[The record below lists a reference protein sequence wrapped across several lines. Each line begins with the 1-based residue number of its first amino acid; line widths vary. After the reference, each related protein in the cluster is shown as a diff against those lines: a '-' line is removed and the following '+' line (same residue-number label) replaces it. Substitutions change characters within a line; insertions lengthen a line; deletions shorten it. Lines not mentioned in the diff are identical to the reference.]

1 MPTPITP
8 NTVNRLTTSRRAFLA
23 AAGGVGAAT
32 FVAGCS
38 GGKGLPGSDTS
49 GDVGDGT
56 GTIQW
61 WANHTE
67 EDTALFKERIKAF
80 NEEQPDIQVN
90 LLNIADGPQY
100 YTKINTS
107 AVAGGL
113 ADVFYTRSFDIA
125 PFVSRDWLLPLG
137 DLIEQDREEVN
148 PDDFWPAEVAQLSVD
163 DVLYALPY
171 DFSNF
176 AIFVNKS
183 LLDSKGVPMPTGDWT
198 WEEMLGMGEEFVE
211 RDGKRQT
218 RWGAGLNTSNWLMMG
233 IFKAYDGATFSDDLT
248 SCVVADQESNIKLLE
263 SWEAQMKAGVVPA
276 ADATPEGVDIFAS
289 QLVPFNVNGSWATL
303 ATRAAVNDKFE
314 WDVAQLPK
322 GSSGRR
328 DISAAGG
335 AWSIAKSS
343 KNQAAAWTFL
353 KFITSEEST
362 NALIA
367 EPTRSIPGRQS
378 SAEKWAEIAASGSEP
393 PESVEIFSDQ
403 LGEDAVN
410 WAYPKFWSE
419 FERSWTNQLQTL
431 GARGVPR
438 EILTKIQEETN
449 AAAERY

>member
-1 MPTPITP
+1 MPSPITSQSP
-8 NTVNRLTTSRRAFLA
+8 FSSRRRFLA
-23 AAGGVGAAT
+23 AVGGAGTAA
-32 FVAGCS
+32 VLAGCS
-38 GGKGLPGSDTS
+38 GGKGLPGSDSS
-49 GDVGDGT
+49 GDTGDGT

-61 WANHTE
+61 WTNHTE
-67 EDTALFKERIKAF
+67 EDTALFRERIKAF
-80 NEEQPDIQVN
+80 NEVHPDIKVN

-107 AVAGGL
+107 AVSGGV

-125 PFVSRDWLLPLG
+125 PFVARDWLLPLA
-137 DLIEQDREEVN
+137 DLIEQDRDEVQ

-163 DVLYALPY
+163 EVMYALPY

-176 AIFVNKS
+176 AIYVNKT
-183 LLDSKGVPMPTGDWT
+183 LLDSKGIAMPDGEWT
-198 WEEMLGMGEEFVE
+198 WEEMLEMGKEFVE
-211 RDGKRQT
+211 REGKRQT
-218 RWGAGLNTSNWLMMG
+218 RWGAGLSTTNWLMMG
-233 IFKAYDGATFSDDLT
+233 IFKAYDGATFSEDLS
-248 SCVVADQESNIKLLE
+248 SCVVADHESNIKLLE

-314 WDVAQLPK
+314 WDVARLPK

-335 AWSIAKSS
+335 AWSISKSS

-353 KFITSEEST
+353 KFITSEDST

-367 EPTRSIPGRQS
+367 EPTRSVPGRQS
-378 SAEKWAEIAASGSEP
+378 SAERWAEVAASGAEP
-393 PESVEIFSDQ
+393 PKSVQIFADQ
-403 LGEDAVN
+403 LGDDA
-410 WAYPKFWSE
+410 
-419 FERSWTNQLQTL
+419 
-431 GARGVPR
+431 
-438 EILTKIQEETN
+438 
-449 AAAERY
+449 